1 MALADTV
8 RTVSEPPN
16 LLRKRFHQQLEDI
29 DTKVVR
35 LFALVTESVAAATDS
50 LLSVDADYARR
61 LADRDS
67 LVDKLEEDLET
78 LAERELFMQQPMA
91 GDLRYLISVL
101 RVVPELERSGDLATH
116 VAQRAAT
123 GLGGRL
129 TPTVRG
135 LIEQMGVICVRMW
148 QAASDAWAERDPD
161 AAEVIDTMD
170 DGLDALAEQLIIELH
185 AGEVALPD
193 AMQTTLLGRFYE
205 RLGDHAVHIS
215 ERISY
220 LTPGT

>member
-1 MALADTV
+1 MADTV
-8 RTVSEPPN
+8 PRVPEPPN

-29 DTKVVR
+29 DVKVVR
-35 LFALVTESVAAATDS
+35 LFALVTETVAAATHA
-50 LLSVDADYARR
+50 LLADDAEQARR

-67 LVDKLEEDLET
+67 LVDKLEDDLEQ

-116 VAQRAAT
+116 IAERAVT

-129 TPTVRG
+129 SPTLRG
-135 LIEQMGVICVRMW
+135 LIEQMGTICVGMW
-148 QAASDAWAERDPD
+148 QQASDAWAERDHD
-161 AAEVIDTMD
+161 AAAAIDAMD
-170 DGLDALAEQLIIELH
+170 DGLDDLAERFVAELLE
-185 AGEVALPD
+185 AEVALAD
-193 AMQTTLLGRFYE
+193 AMQATLLGRFYE

-215 ERISY
+215 ERVSY

>member
-1 MALADTV
+1 V
-8 RTVSEPPN
+8 PEPSN

-35 LFALVTESVAAATDS
+35 LFALVTESVAAATDA
-50 LLSVDADYARR
+50 LLAVDTAYARE

-67 LVDKLEEDLET
+67 LVDKLEDDLEQ

-129 TPTVRG
+129 TPSLRG
-135 LIEQMGVICVRMW
+135 LFEQMGGICVRMW
-148 QAASDAWAERDPD
+148 QSAADAWVERDPHAATEID
-161 AAEVIDTMD
+161 AMD
-170 DGLDALAEQLIIELH
+170 DGLDDLSERLVAELH
-185 AGEVALPD
+185 AGELALPD
-193 AMQTTLLGRFYE
+193 AMQATLLGRFYE

-215 ERISY
+215 ERIGY

>member
-1 MALADTV
+1 VTDGYRQPVA
-8 RTVSEPPN
+8 PPRQE
-16 LLRKRFHQQLEDI
+16 LRRRFHQQLDEI
-29 DTKVVR
+29 DSKVIR
-35 LFALVTESVAAATDS
+35 LFALVTESVAAATDA
-50 LLSVDADYARR
+50 LLAGDVEAARELTR
-61 LADRDS
+61 RDK
-67 LVDKLEEDLET
+67 LVDLLELDVEQV
-78 LAERELFMQQPMA
+78 AERELLLETPMA
-91 GDLRYLISVL
+91 GDLRYLVSVL

>member
-1 MALADTV
+1 V
-8 RTVSEPPN
+8 PERSN

-35 LFALVTESVAAATDS
+35 LFALVTESVAAATDA
-50 LLSVDADYARR
+50 LLAVDTEYARE
-61 LADRDS
+61 LAERDS
-67 LVDKLEEDLET
+67 LVDKLEDDLEQ

-129 TPTVRG
+129 TPSLRG
-135 LIEQMGVICVRMW
+135 LFEQMGGICVRMW
-148 QAASDAWAERDPD
+148 QCAADAWVERDPHAATEID
-161 AAEVIDTMD
+161 AMD
-170 DGLDALAEQLIIELH
+170 DGLDDLSERLVAELH
-185 AGEVALPD
+185 AGELALPD
-193 AMQTTLLGRFYE
+193 AMQATLLGRFYE

-215 ERISY
+215 ERIGY